1 MEEMGEINAAALA
14 NGHAREGEG
23 LGSMAFLFE
32 HERVFADTDADDAP
46 WGPLGPLRLP
56 PGTESEEAAR
66 SRWEKKAEKS

>member
-32 HERVFADTDADDAP
+32 HERVFADTGVAP
-46 WGPLGPLRLP
+46 WGPFGPLRLP

-66 SRWEKKAEKS
+66 SRWEKKVEES